1 MKIIIYATLLIGA
14 MLAAILYLGERRSQK
29 GGTSA
34 YHRIS
39 AEEAKKEMENTAEFI
54 LLDVRTQDEFFEQ
67 HIPGA
72 VLIPD
77 FQIAAQVEKT
87 LPNKDTPLFVYCRSG
102 RRSAGA
108 AKQLVRMGYTQVYD
122 FGGILNW
129 PYETTSGSETVSP

>member
-14 MLAAILYLGERRSQK
+14 MLAAIFYLGERRSPK
-29 GGTSA
+29 GGSSA
-34 YHRIS
+34 YHRIT
-39 AEEAKKEMENTAEFI
+39 AEEAKKQMENTAEFM
-54 LLDVRTQDEFFEQ
+54 LLDVRTQEEYTEQ

-72 VLIPD
+72 ILIPD
-77 FQIAAQVEKT
+77 FQISAQAVKA

-122 FGGILNW
+122 FGGILSW
-129 PYETTSGSETVSP
+129 PYETISGK